1 MFFKKEL
8 LSSTISNRNAKWITD
23 LNVKGKLVELQKIKK
38 KSPHDFSNENFLNLS

>member
-38 KSPHDFSNENFLNLS
+38 KKVPMILVMKIS